1 MAWERVRGS
10 RSVHPFRR
18 MGRGRVVCGRRRDRS
33 RVHSHRGRWVG
44 GCHETEALR
53 ANRGCAGCGD
63 SLFDDAADDTE
74 SAAADEQDANE
85 ETEQEP
91 QGACDTEEQAG
102 APEVLRDVV
111 SIRAAGPPSGCNGP
125 RRTRTSNRSTT
136 RTVGRQRQWDTR
148 RGRKTREMWGEVS
161 SLDEVEYFR

>member
-18 MGRGRVVCGRRRDRS
+18 MGRERVVCGRRRDRS

-74 SAAADEQDANE
+74 AAAADEQDANE

-91 QGACDTEEQAG
+91 QGAGDTEEQAG
-102 APEVLRDVV
+102 APEVLRIVV
-111 SIRAAGPPSGCNGP
+111 SIRGGRATIGAQRPVAGPAHQ
-125 RRTRTSNRSTT
+125 
-136 RTVGRQRQWDTR
+136 V
-148 RGRKTREMWGEVS
+148 V
-161 SLDEVEYFR
+161 